1 MKRQFTITPFSRTLS
16 FWVLLAF
23 VLLPAAGFGAEPT
36 ARSAERRIGNDKRD
50 GLAGDQHPSSV
61 LVYNYYT
68 SSASDP
74 AQTDTQISLTNTNR
88 ENSAF
93 VHVFFIEGQCF
104 LADAYLC
111 LTANQTVTFS
121 ASDVDPGTTGYIV
134 AVATDSQIGC
144 PVNFNYLIGSEA
156 VKTAG
161 GRTGSFN
168 AEGFAAL
175 YNGRFP
181 GCKSDT
187 TVVNVE
193 LDGDRYEAAPR
204 MLAIDKV
211 YSLADGYSTL
221 LVVNSLNTDFILNP
235 ATQIGSLFGILYDDV
250 ENAAGFTRQVPRCQ
264 LAEVLSDTFPQTTP
278 AFSAL
283 VPTGRGGWIRLMS
296 QESKGITGAVLTF
309 NPNAATKKGLF
320 NNSHNLHHLS
330 YTSAV
335 IKVPVFPPS
344 C

>member
-1 MKRQFTITPFSRTLS
+1 MKRQVETLS
-16 FWVLLAF
+16 YSKTFSLWVLLAL
-23 VLLPAAGFGAEPT
+23 VLLPAAAF
-36 ARSAERRIGNDKRD
+36 SDDRRIGNDKRD
-50 GLAGDQHPSSV
+50 GQAGDQQPSSV

-88 ENSAF
+88 ESSAF
-93 VHVFFIEGQCF
+93 VHLFFITKECF
-104 LADAYLC
+104 LADAYAC
-111 LTANQTVTFS
+111 VTANQTVTFP
-121 ASDVDPGTTGYIV
+121 ASDVDPGSTGYII

-144 PVNFNYLIGSEA
+144 PISFNHLIGSEA
-156 VKTAG
+156 VKVAG
-161 GRTGSFN
+161 GRSGSLN
-168 AEGFAAL
+168 AEGFSAL

-187 TVVNVE
+187 TVVSVV

-204 MLAIDKV
+204 ELAVDKV

-221 LVVNSLNTDFILNP
+221 LVVNSLNMEIVPNP
-235 ATQIGSLFGILYDDV
+235 STHIGSLFGVLYDDV
-250 ENAAGFTRQVPRCQ
+250 ENAASFTRQVSGCQ
-264 LAEVLSDTFPQTTP
+264 LAEVLSNTFPQTTP
-278 AFSAL
+278 AFSTF
-283 VPTGRGGWIRLMS
+283 VPAGRGGWIRLMS
-296 QESKGITGAVLTF
+296 QEGKGVSGAVINF
-309 NPNAATKKGLF
+309 NPNAATKKGIF

-330 YTSAV
+330 YTPAT